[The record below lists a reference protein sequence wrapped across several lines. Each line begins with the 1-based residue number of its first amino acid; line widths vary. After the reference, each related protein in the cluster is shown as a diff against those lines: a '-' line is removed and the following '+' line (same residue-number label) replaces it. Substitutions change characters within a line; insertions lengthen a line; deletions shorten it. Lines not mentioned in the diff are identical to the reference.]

1 MQPVSLF
8 TAFFAG
14 LGSFFSPCVLP
25 LVPAYLSFVSGMSLE
40 QMQDGGNRR
49 AVIGRAGLNALLFVF
64 GFSLIFVLLGA
75 SATYIGHFLLDKM
88 AILKKVAGVLIVLFG
103 LHIAGVFRIRFL
115 DYEKRLHMRSKP
127 VGLIGSFLV
136 GMAFAF
142 GWSPCIGPFLGTMM
156 MYAATQETVG
166 QGIALL
172 GAYSL
177 GLGIPFLV
185 TAVAVNAFFTVFN
198 RIKRHFRIIEIISGA
213 LLVLVGLLIF
223 TDRFDM
229 LAAWVSG

>member
-1 MQPVSLF
+1 MESVSLF
-8 TAFFAG
+8 TAIFAG

-49 AVIGRAGLNALLFVF
+49 AVIGRAGLNALVFVF

-213 LLVLVGLLIF
+213 LLILVGLLIF
-223 TDRFDM
+223 TDRFDI
-229 LAAWVSG
+229 LTAWVSG